1 MGPPHA
7 KPCSPLPAPDKR
19 SRVLGVEFCGGCYS
33 WSPGA
38 SGGDE
43 ILGRPGAMA
52 EVKGSG
58 HSGALGATCGGAW
71 RGACLGSPARGP
83 AESKRRPQLSPSP
96 STRPAP
102 LASAGSADYLSAE
115 LRAPPCCPQP
125 PRSAL
130 SARLSVLRACTRC
143 SAPRVRPV
151 VMAGL
156 VVSGTQVSY
165 IGQDCREIPEHL
177 GRDCGHF
184 AKRLD
189 LSFNLLRVLSLFLV
203 DEERE
208 HGEDIPNS
216 ELPPSPGLY
225 NLTSFHIS
233 LVRMSY
239 MAPLS

>member
-1 MGPPHA
+1 
-7 KPCSPLPAPDKR
+7 
-19 SRVLGVEFCGGCYS
+19 
-33 WSPGA
+33 
-38 SGGDE
+38 
-43 ILGRPGAMA
+43 MA

-71 RGACLGSPARGP
+71 RGACLGSPAPGP
-83 AESKRRPQLSPSP
+83 AESKRRAQRSPSP

-115 LRAPPCCPQP
+115 LHAPPCCPQP

-130 SARLSVLRACTRC
+130 SARLSVLRACTRCSAPALGAPRLHSVLRACTRC

-216 ELPPSPGLY
+216 ELLPSPGLY